1 MTLNILTILLALFI
15 IISIV
20 GDIIIARK
28 LNKHE
33 EEYQEK
39 YNKLDRSNYYNSN
52 RLAELKSC
60 IDFMKTD
67 IDFKFKNIETDY
79 KSLHKSITSLQES
92 DKENCDA
99 IVALRKQVDKLS
111 EPEQATKEQ
120 ILQVLDEQNV
130 LTSSI
135 KDGTVILEEK

>member
-1 MTLNILTILLALFI
+1 MTMNLLTILLALFI
-15 IISIV
+15 IISIA

-39 YNKLDRSNYYNSN
+39 YNKLDKSNYYNSN
-52 RLAELKSC
+52 TLTELKSC

-67 IDFKFKNIETDY
+67 TDFRFKSIETDY

-99 IVALRKQVDKLS
+99 IVALREQIDKLS

-120 ILQVLDEQNV
+120 ILKVLDEQNV

>member
-1 MTLNILTILLALFI
+1 MTMNLLIILLVLFI
-15 IISIV
+15 IISLA

-33 EEYQEK
+33 EEYRDK
-39 YNKLDRSNYYNSN
+39 YNKLDKSNFYNSN
-52 RLAELKSC
+52 TLAELKGS

-67 IDFKFKNIETDY
+67 IDFKFKNTETDY

-99 IVALRKQVDKLS
+99 IVALRNKVDKLS